1 MKNYGYLFPK
11 EQRSLWKKLEE
22 QGESIQEIR
31 LRVNR
36 PVILLTGGRESFI
49 NCRGEPEKHPEN
61 GLVFGREEVQNV
73 LNHICQHSV
82 YAHEEEIKKGYI
94 TAAGGHRVGLVG
106 TVVMEDG
113 RVKALKQISGLNIR
127 IAHEVKGAADGV
139 LPFLYRDGQVQNTLI
154 ISPPGC
160 GKTTL
165 LRDIIR
171 QISDGNAYGEG
182 NSVGVVDERS
192 ELAGCVQGEPQN
204 DVGLRTDILDAC
216 PKSVG
221 MEMLIRSMSPKVL
234 AVDELGEG
242 DMEMVYRAATCGV
255 SVIATVHG
263 SGMEDCRRRFA
274 WGEKKSLSFFSCFL
288 VLGRE
293 ADHFFIREMYG
304 ENGAYVK
311 MGGLYHDD
319 RWEPWYG
326 NVVSGAAAGAD
337 SGTEKVMLDYRTVER
352 RNPLSAKDAAGVLQD
367 NCGKSGEAI
376 W

>member
-1 MKNYGYLFPK
+1 M
-11 EQRSLWKKLEE
+11 
-22 QGESIQEIR
+22 
-31 LRVNR
+31 
-36 PVILLTGGRESFI
+36 
-49 NCRGEPEKHPEN
+49 
-61 GLVFGREEVQNV
+61 
-73 LNHICQHSV
+73 
-82 YAHEEEIKKGYI
+82 
-94 TAAGGHRVGLVG
+94 
-106 TVVMEDG
+106 
-113 RVKALKQISGLNIR
+113 
-127 IAHEVKGAADGV
+127 

-182 NSVGVVDERS
+182 KSVGVVDERS

-204 DVGLRTDILDAC
+204 DLGLRTDILDAC

-367 NCGKSGEAI
+367 NCGKSGEAL

>member
-36 PVILLTGGRESFI
+36 PVILLTGGREGFI
-49 NCRGEPEKHPEN
+49 NCRGEPEKRPEN

-82 YAHEEEIKKGYI
+82 YAYEEEIKKGYI

-182 NSVGVVDERS
+182 KSVGVVDERS

-204 DVGLRTDILDAC
+204 DLGLRTDILDAC

-337 SGTEKVMLDYRTVER
+337 SGTEKAMLDYRTVER

-367 NCGKSGEAI
+367 NCGKSGEAL

>member
-1 MKNYGYLFPK
+1 MKHYGYLFPK

-36 PVILLTGGRESFI
+36 PVILLTGGREGFI
-49 NCRGEPEKHPEN
+49 NCRGEPEKRPEN
-61 GLVFGREEVQNV
+61 GLIFGREEVQNV

-82 YAHEEEIKKGYI
+82 YAYEEEIKKGYI

-182 NSVGVVDERS
+182 KSVGVVDERS

-204 DVGLRTDILDAC
+204 DLGLRTDILDAC

-311 MGGLYHDD
+311 MGGLYHDN

-337 SGTEKVMLDYRTVER
+337 SGTEKAMLDYRTVER

-367 NCGKSGEAI
+367 NCGKSGEAL

>member
-1 MKNYGYLFPK
+1 M
-11 EQRSLWKKLEE
+11 
-22 QGESIQEIR
+22 
-31 LRVNR
+31 
-36 PVILLTGGRESFI
+36 
-49 NCRGEPEKHPEN
+49 
-61 GLVFGREEVQNV
+61 
-73 LNHICQHSV
+73 
-82 YAHEEEIKKGYI
+82 
-94 TAAGGHRVGLVG
+94 
-106 TVVMEDG
+106 
-113 RVKALKQISGLNIR
+113 
-127 IAHEVKGAADGV
+127 
-139 LPFLYRDGQVQNTLI
+139 
-154 ISPPGC
+154 
-160 GKTTL
+160 
-165 LRDIIR
+165 
-171 QISDGNAYGEG
+171 
-182 NSVGVVDERS
+182 DERS

-204 DVGLRTDILDAC
+204 DLGLRTDILDAC

-311 MGGLYHDD
+311 MGGLYHDN

-337 SGTEKVMLDYRTVER
+337 SGTEKAMLDYRTVER

-367 NCGKSGEAI
+367 NCGKSGEAL